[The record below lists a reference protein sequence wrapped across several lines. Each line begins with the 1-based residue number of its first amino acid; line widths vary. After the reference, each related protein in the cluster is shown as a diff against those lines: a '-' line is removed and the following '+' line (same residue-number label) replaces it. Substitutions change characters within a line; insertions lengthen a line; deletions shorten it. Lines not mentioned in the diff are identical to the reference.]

1 MTSLIVII
9 VLIGITFAN
18 ASALLLWSSSIP
30 EEPTLDEVK
39 VNYSASIKPAG

>member
-1 MTSLIVII
+1 MRSLTVII

-30 EEPTLDEVK
+30 EGPTLDEAK
-39 VNYSASIKPAG
+39 VNYSAAVKFAG